1 MIKDFRNFLSRGN
14 VLDMAVGIIIG
25 IALGTVVSSLVND
38 IIMPPVGLLIGK
50 VNFADLFVNLSGKHY
65 ATLAAAK
72 AAGAPTINYGAFVN
86 TIINFLIIAFVVF
99 LMVTLVYK
107 IQKKYQKPVAPAPV
121 TTKKCPY
128 CKTDIPIDAVK
139 CPNCTSDLSSLENKS

>member
-1 MIKDFRNFLSRGN
+1 MLKDFRNFLSRGN

-38 IIMPPVGLLIGK
+38 IVMPPIGLLIGK
-50 VNFADLFVNLSGKHY
+50 INFADLFINLSDKHY

-72 AAGAPTINYGAFVN
+72 AAGAPTINYGAFIN

-99 LMVTLVYK
+99 LMVTVVYK
-107 IQKKYQKPVAPAPV
+107 TQKKYQKPAASAPV

-139 CPNCTSDLSSLENKS
+139 CPNCTSDLSHVEGKS